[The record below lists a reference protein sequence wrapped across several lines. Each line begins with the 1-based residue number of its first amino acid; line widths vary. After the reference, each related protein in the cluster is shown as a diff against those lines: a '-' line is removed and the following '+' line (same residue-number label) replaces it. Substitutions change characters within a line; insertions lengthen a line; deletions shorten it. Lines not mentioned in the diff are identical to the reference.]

1 MLKLERLFNGDN
13 LKGVEN
19 MIIEFHLKSLNLV
32 DVDSEILNIIEK

>member
-1 MLKLERLFNGDN
+1 MLKLERLFDGNN
-13 LKGVEN
+13 FEKVEN